1 MRGFLLILTMLF
13 LFSKAVAANEQKQE
27 IEQNNNQN
35 QLVFLSLSQELS
47 FIKSIVAVL
56 DEKIKQQN
64 LINEDSKKLKETYEE
79 LKFQLKELNLNLKS
93 LEKKQE
99 NELKIF
105 DGRVSDLSLNLNY
118 YSILITLIAIILG
131 LSTGY
136 ISIQKAKEQAENW
149 LKSNIDKLIK
159 DAESKLDETNKE
171 LKVRFENI
179 EKEQKEQHEKFIEIR
194 NVKAKLTDS
203 LLYDHNKLDYESFKG
218 SNLNTQD
225 WIEIGSDYLTNN
237 INYQK

>member
-149 LKSNIDKLIK
+149 LKSNIDKLI
-159 DAESKLDETNKE
+159 
-171 LKVRFENI
+171 
-179 EKEQKEQHEKFIEIR
+179 
-194 NVKAKLTDS
+194 
-203 LLYDHNKLDYESFKG
+203 
-218 SNLNTQD
+218 
-225 WIEIGSDYLTNN
+225 
-237 INYQK
+237 